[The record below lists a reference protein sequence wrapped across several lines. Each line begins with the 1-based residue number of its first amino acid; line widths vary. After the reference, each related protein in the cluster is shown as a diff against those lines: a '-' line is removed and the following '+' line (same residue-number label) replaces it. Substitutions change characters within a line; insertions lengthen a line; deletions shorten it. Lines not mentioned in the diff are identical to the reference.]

1 MLIDEG
7 FAWLILEIV
16 REIPCGK
23 VATYGQIAKLAGHPR
38 HSRAFGHV
46 LAHAEHFGD
55 YPCHRVVNASG
66 RTAPG
71 WTKQRAL
78 LEAEGV
84 TFLPNGN
91 ADLKHHQWKP

>member
-16 REIPCGK
+16 REIPCRK

-38 HSRAFGHV
+38 HSRAVGHV

-55 YPCHRVVNASG
+55 YAGIAQQYLYYYYAIIKENTAESG
-66 RTAPG
+66 A
-71 WTKQRAL
+71 K
-78 LEAEGV
+78 
-84 TFLPNGN
+84 
-91 ADLKHHQWKP
+91 

>member
-38 HSRAFGHV
+38 HSRAVGHV

-55 YPCHRVVNASG
+55 YPCTAWSMLQEG
-66 RTAPG
+66 RLRAG
-71 WTKQRAL
+71 QNSARCLKQKA
-78 LEAEGV
+78 
-84 TFLPNGN
+84 
-91 ADLKHHQWKP
+91 

>member
-38 HSRAFGHV
+38 HSRLSDMSSLTRSISAIIHV
-46 LAHAEHFGD
+46 TAWSMLQE
-55 YPCHRVVNASG
+55 G
-66 RTAPG
+66 RLRAG
-71 WTKQRAL
+71 QNSARCLKQKA
-78 LEAEGV
+78 
-84 TFLPNGN
+84 
-91 ADLKHHQWKP
+91 

>member
-38 HSRAFGHV
+38 HSRAV
-46 LAHAEHFGD
+46 E
-55 YPCHRVVNASG
+55 G
-66 RTAPG
+66 RLRAG
-71 WTKQRAL
+71 QNSARCLKQKA
-78 LEAEGV
+78 
-84 TFLPNGN
+84 
-91 ADLKHHQWKP
+91 

>member
-38 HSRAFGHV
+38 HSRAVGHV

-55 YPCHRVVNASG
+55 YP
-66 RTAPG
+66 
-71 WTKQRAL
+71 
-78 LEAEGV
+78 
-84 TFLPNGN
+84 
-91 ADLKHHQWKP
+91 